1 MSRPTVQQEKQLEG
15 IENDIASTLSALEA
29 TQVILRRTLRTEA
42 DVQEAQRIIQAV
54 QAIRTRAIERRKEW
68 SQCQT

>member
-1 MSRPTVQQEKQLEG
+1 MSRPTAQQEKQLEF
-15 IENDIASTLSALEA
+15 IENDIASTLSVLEA
-29 TQVILRRTLRTEA
+29 TQVLLRRTLRTEA

-54 QAIRTRAIERRKEW
+54 QAIRIRAIERRKEW